1 MLATAIIVFRE
12 VLEAALVVSIV
23 MAGTKGVTLRGRWV
37 LAGVVAGVIGAC
49 LVAAF
54 AEAIAAAAAGIGQ
67 ELFNAGVLFAAVL
80 MLGWHCVWMGK
91 HGREIARDMSALS
104 RAVAAGARPLYAL
117 AIVCGIAVLRE
128 GSEVVL
134 FVYGIAASGGTTA
147 TGLLIGGALGVL
159 AGVALGFLIYF
170 GLLRIPARYLFSV
183 TTWLIVFLA
192 AGMAAQGAGFLL
204 QAGLLPP
211 LGRSLWDTTWL
222 LSTRSILG
230 QVLHTLIGYDAR
242 PSGIQLIFYLATLIV
257 IGGLTWLFGR
267 PSIPP
272 AKAAAA
278 E

>member
-1 MLATAIIVFRE
+1 LATAIIVFRE

>member
-23 MAGTKGVTLRGRWV
+23 MAGTKGVALRGRWIF
-37 LAGVVAGVIGAC
+37 AGVVAGVVGAC

-80 MLGWHCVWMGK
+80 MLGWHCVWMGR
-91 HGREIARDMSALS
+91 HGREIAQSMSALS
-104 RAVAAGARPLYAL
+104 RAVASGSRPLYAL

-134 FVYGIAASGGTTA
+134 FVYGIAASGGTSAAGMLT
-147 TGLLIGGALGVL
+147 GGALGVL
-159 AGVALGFLIYF
+159 AGVALGVLIYF
-170 GLLRIPARYLFSV
+170 GLLRIPTRYLFSV
-183 TTWLIVFLA
+183 TTWLIVLLA

-211 LGRSLWDTTWL
+211 LGRALWDTSWL
-222 LSTRSILG
+222 LTERSILG
-230 QVLHTLIGYDAR
+230 KVLHTLIGYDAR

-267 PSIPP
+267 PSSPP